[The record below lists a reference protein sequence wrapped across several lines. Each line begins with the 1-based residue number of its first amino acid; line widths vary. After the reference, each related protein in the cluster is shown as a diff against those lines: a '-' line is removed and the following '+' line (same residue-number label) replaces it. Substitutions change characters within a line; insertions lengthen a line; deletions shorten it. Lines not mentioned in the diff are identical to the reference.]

1 MSRQPKNPGIDQLA
15 ADWVV
20 RLDARSFT
28 VADQQALNDWLAED
42 ERHFG
47 AYMRARAIF
56 LQYGL
61 VVSQRSHERRI
72 PKPEASQPML
82 TRRRMLLLAGGS
94 LAAGVAGIGVLVTHL
109 DRVYSTRIGEV
120 RRVPLPDGSAI
131 TLNTQTRLSVAFSDL
146 AREVHLLRGEALFEV
161 AADTLRTFMVST
173 FDTSIRSAAATF
185 TVRALRAD
193 DVQVM
198 VRDGEVQV
206 AGTRRVAPVRLHAN
220 TVARPAISSVP
231 NATAVLVAEPL
242 APIEVDRRLSW
253 QRGQLS
259 FEDVTLGDALQE
271 FSRYSDTRVVID
283 EPAISQ
289 LRVVGLYS
297 ASDPVG
303 FAKTVAISLGLRF
316 EMRDGVAH
324 LNSA

>member
-1 MSRQPKNPGIDQLA
+1 MPRQPENPGIDQLA
-15 ADWVV
+15 AEWVV
-20 RLDARSFT
+20 RLDARSFSA
-28 VADQQALNDWLAED
+28 ADRQALNAWLDED

-47 AYMRARAIF
+47 AFMRARAIF

-61 VVSQRSHERRI
+61 VVSQRSHERRL
-72 PKPEASQPML
+72 PKPEAAEPLL

-94 LAAGVAGIGVLVTHL
+94 LAAGVAGLGVFVTRSER
-109 DRVYSTRIGEV
+109 DYSTRIGEV
-120 RRVPLPDGSAI
+120 RRVPLPDGSAV
-131 TLNTQTRLSVAFSDL
+131 TLNTQTRLTVAFSDL
-146 AREVHLLRGEALFEV
+146 VREVRLLRGEALFEV
-161 AADTLRTFMVST
+161 AADTVRAFRVST
-173 FDTSIRSAAATF
+173 FDTSITSAAATF
-185 TVRALRAD
+185 TVRALQPA

-206 AGTRRVAPVRLHAN
+206 ADAKRQAPVRLHAN
-220 TVARPAISSVP
+220 TVSRPVLSSIP
-231 NATAVLVAEPL
+231 NATPVLIAEPL

-259 FEDVTLGDALQE
+259 FEDVPLGDALQE
-271 FSRYSDTRVVID
+271 FSRYSNTRVVID
-283 EPAISQ
+283 EPAISK

-303 FAKTVAISLGLRF
+303 FAKTVAISLGLKF
-316 EMRDGVAH
+316 EMRDGIAH

>member
-1 MSRQPKNPGIDQLA
+1 MSRQLEKHGIDQVA
-15 ADWVV
+15 ADWVA
-20 RLDARSFT
+20 RLDGR
-28 VADQQALNDWLAED
+28 VASAQEQRALDEWLAED

-47 AYMRARAIF
+47 AYARAQAIS
-56 LQYGL
+56 LQLGL
-61 VVSQRSHERRI
+61 LLSQRDKARHT
-72 PKPEASQPML
+72 PAVEASRPVL
-82 TRRRMLLLAGGS
+82 TRRQMLLLGGGS
-94 LAAGVAGIGVLVTHL
+94 LAAGIAGVGVFMSWSER
-109 DRVYSTRIGEV
+109 DYSTRIGEV
-120 RRVPLPDGSAI
+120 RRVPLPDGSAV
-131 TLNTQTRLSVAFSDL
+131 TLNTQTHLSVAFSNL
-146 AREVHLLRGEALFEV
+146 TRTVRLLCGEALFEV
-161 AADTLRTFMVST
+161 AADARRGFTVTTFG
-173 FDTSIRSAAATF
+173 TSVTSSAAAF
-185 TVRALRAD
+185 VVRALRRG

-206 AGTRRVAPVRLHAN
+206 TEIMRPAPVRLQAN
-220 TVARPAISSVP
+220 TVVRAVIPSRPIV
-231 NATAVLVAEPL
+231 TAPLVTEQI

-253 QRGQLS
+253 QRGLLS
-259 FEDVTLGDALQE
+259 FEDVTLSEALRE

-303 FAKTVAISLGLRF
+303 FAKTAAISLGLRF

>member
-1 MSRQPKNPGIDQLA
+1 MSRQLEKHGIDQVA
-15 ADWVV
+15 ADWVA
-20 RLDARSFT
+20 RLDGR
-28 VADQQALNDWLAED
+28 VASAQEQRALDEWLAED

-47 AYMRARAIF
+47 AYARAEAIS
-56 LQYGL
+56 LQLGL
-61 VVSQRSHERRI
+61 MLSQRAKERRI
-72 PKPEASQPML
+72 PAFEPSPPL
-82 TRRRMLLLAGGS
+82 LSRRQMLLWGGGS
-94 LAAGVAGIGVLVTHL
+94 VAAGIAGVSVFTLCSER
-109 DRVYSTRIGEV
+109 DYSTRIGEV
-120 RRVPLPDGSAI
+120 RRVPLPDGSAV
-131 TLNTQTRLSVAFSDL
+131 TLNTQTHLRVAFSNL
-146 AREVHLLRGEALFEV
+146 TRTVRLLCGEALFEV
-161 AADTLRTFMVST
+161 AADARRAFTVTTFGTSVS
-173 FDTSIRSAAATF
+173 SSAAAF
-185 TVRALRAD
+185 VVRALRRD

-206 AGTRRVAPVRLHAN
+206 TEIARPAAVSLQAN
-220 TVARPAISSVP
+220 TVVRAVIPSRPSVP
-231 NATAVLVAEPL
+231 APLQAERL

-253 QRGQLS
+253 QRGLLS
-259 FEDVTLGDALQE
+259 FEDVTLSEALRE

-303 FAKTVAISLGLRF
+303 FAKTAAISLGLRF

>member
-1 MSRQPKNPGIDQLA
+1 MSRKLEKPGIDQLA

-20 RLDARSFT
+20 RLDARAPS
-28 VADQQALNDWLAED
+28 VEEQQALDDWLNED

-47 AYMRARAIF
+47 AYMRARAISLKF
-56 LQYGL
+56 GL
-61 VVSQRSHERRI
+61 LLSQRTSERC
-72 PKPEASQPML
+72 AAVSVTQQPLL

-94 LAAGVAGIGVLVTHL
+94 LAAGVAGLGVLSL
-109 DRVYSTRIGEV
+109 RSDRGYSTRIGEI

-131 TLNTQTRLSVAFSDL
+131 TLNTQTRLTVGFSNQV
-146 AREVHLLRGEALFEV
+146 REVRLLRGEALFEV
-161 AADTLRTFMVST
+161 ATDALRAFMVNT
-173 FDTSIRSAAATF
+173 FDTHITSAAGSF
-185 TVRALRAD
+185 TVRALRPD

-206 AGTRRVAPVRLHAN
+206 AESARLAPVRLRAN
-220 TVARPAISSVP
+220 SVARPMNQAAQDKAP
-231 NATAVLVAEPL
+231 ALVAEPL
-242 APIEVDRRLSW
+242 SPVEVDRRLSW

-259 FEDVTLGDALQE
+259 FEDVTLGEALQE

-283 EPAISQ
+283 EPALSK
-289 LRVVGLYS
+289 LRVVGLFS
-297 ASDPVG
+297 ASNPVG